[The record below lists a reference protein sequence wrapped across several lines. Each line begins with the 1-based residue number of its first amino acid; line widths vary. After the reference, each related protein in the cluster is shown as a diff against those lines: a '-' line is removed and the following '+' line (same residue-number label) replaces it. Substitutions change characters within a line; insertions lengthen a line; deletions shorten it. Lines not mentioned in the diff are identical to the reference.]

1 MFFVSFSLDH
11 LIDSWI
17 SNSTNS
23 YHMTPNKDWLD
34 TYKLVNFGSILMSN
48 DDSCTV
54 IGIKNN
60 KITLFDGDIRT
71 M

>member
-11 LIDSWI
+11 LIESWI

-34 TYKLVNFGSILMSN
+34 TYKLGNFGSILVGN
-48 DDSCTV
+48 DDSCKV
-54 IGIKNN
+54 IGIKEYQ
-60 KITLFDGDIRT
+60 D
-71 M
+71 